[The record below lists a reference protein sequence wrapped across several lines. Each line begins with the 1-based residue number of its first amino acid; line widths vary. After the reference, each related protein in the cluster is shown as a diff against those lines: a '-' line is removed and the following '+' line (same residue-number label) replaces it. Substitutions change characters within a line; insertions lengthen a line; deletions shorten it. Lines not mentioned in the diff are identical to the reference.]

1 MSWEKDYIPITAE
14 EAMAPED
21 SREASALA
29 EAKEFLLQ
37 ELSDGPQPSKHIT
50 EASKGLGFSLSSV
63 RRAKEKLRISSYK
76 DGERWIWKL
85 P

>member
-1 MSWEKDYIPITAE
+1 
-14 EAMAPED
+14 MAPED

-50 EASKGLGFSLSSV
+50 EALKGLGFSLSSV
-63 RRAKEKLRISSYK
+63 RRAQQQLRISPYK